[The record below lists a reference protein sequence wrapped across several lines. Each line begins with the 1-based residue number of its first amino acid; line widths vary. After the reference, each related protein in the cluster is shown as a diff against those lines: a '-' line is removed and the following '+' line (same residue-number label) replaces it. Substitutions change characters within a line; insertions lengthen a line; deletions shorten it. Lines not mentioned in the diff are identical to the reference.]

1 MTFLSQQDDQLWVIP
16 TGQKTSFDTV
26 VAVSGQT
33 VRLKR
38 LPEELVFEEK

>member
-1 MTFLSQQDDQLWVIP
+1 VIP